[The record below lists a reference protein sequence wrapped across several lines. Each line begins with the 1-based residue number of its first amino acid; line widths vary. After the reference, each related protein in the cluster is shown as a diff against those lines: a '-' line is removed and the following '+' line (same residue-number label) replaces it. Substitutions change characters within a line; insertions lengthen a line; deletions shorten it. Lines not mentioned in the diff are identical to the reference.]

1 MSIPPLPSKQTQT
14 RSLNT
19 SKNNKNNN
27 DQLNKLQ
34 TTRTASYTRQGM
46 RAKRP

>member
-1 MSIPPLPSKQTQT
+1 MSIPPLPSKEAQT

-19 SKNNKNNN
+19 SKSNKNSN
-27 DQLNKLQ
+27 DHFNKLQ

-46 RAKRP
+46 RPNIP